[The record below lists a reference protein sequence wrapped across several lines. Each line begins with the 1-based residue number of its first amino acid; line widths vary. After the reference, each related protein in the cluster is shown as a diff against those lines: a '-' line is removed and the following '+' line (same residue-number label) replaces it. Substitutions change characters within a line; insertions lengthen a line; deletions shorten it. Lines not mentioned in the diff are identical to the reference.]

1 MTDKLTL
8 DEVRRMFGG
17 TIPKSAM
24 DIIRVANDAVTL
36 DDLRL
41 TLEAMAASE
50 HGGPKRASPGVLF
63 GAELNDEGRDG
74 QGGR

>member
-8 DEVRRMFGG
+8 DDVRRMFGG

-41 TLEAMAASE
+41 TLESMAASE
-50 HGGPKRASPGVLF
+50 HDGPKRAGPGVLF
-63 GAELNDEGRDG
+63 GKELNDEGRDG
-74 QGGR
+74 KGAR